1 MKATSARLLLCAC
14 LSGVSLLAEMPV
26 MPPEAVP
33 VLPATPLVPTKPEED
48 EGTITM
54 AEAADGTIK
63 TAWRLASPGK
73 LAKSYHLGLSRTFT
87 QPIAAGQVCVFTI
100 KARTVEAATPDA
112 KGLVSVAV
120 QNVQPNEKSPL
131 WKEWTIG
138 KEWDTTFFVF
148 QADHDLPEG
157 AGIVK
162 VNAGEARQILDIADF
177 QLYRFPVG
185 FDVFKAPQMKRTY
198 TGREADAPWRKEAAE
213 RIGKLRRGTL
223 TVRVVDADGKPVPG
237 AKVAVRMQRHRFGFG
252 SAVNPVV
259 LAGLSDVPSSDQQ
272 KYRDIVDEFCSRIV
286 PEHGMRVGNIDAEDR
301 PDKPWEA
308 RGRRRNAATVP
319 WMMQW
324 AQDHK
329 ISVRGHYLVWCY
341 VEPWAREVLDK
352 DGVAG
357 LLRMY
362 DRHIKFSLP
371 LYAPY
376 VEEWDALNH
385 PVTFVEA
392 DALDHI
398 IGPDFYSDIY
408 RQIRAQTDKLLF
420 VNEDTFNAERA
431 DRLEKH
437 VRHMIELGTTPDGC
451 GFQSHFS
458 DHSIPGMQEQWA
470 LFQRFGAL
478 VKHLSVTEYD
488 LQSLDDELHADHLR
502 DMLTLT
508 FSHPQMT
515 GFVMWGFWEKQH
527 WRPTAALFRADWSER
542 PAVKVWR
549 DLVLGQW
556 WTKADHTSD
565 TQGAAAA
572 PAFYGWHSITV
583 EHQGRMAAATFD
595 HKINGSVATVKLPR

>member
-1 MKATSARLLLCAC
+1 MNAISASLLFLAC
-14 LSGVSLLAEMPV
+14 LSAAPLLGEEPLL
-26 MPPEAVP
+26 PPEA
-33 VLPATPLVPTKPEED
+33 LPLLPDTPLVPTQPKQD
-48 EGTITM
+48 EGSITLV
-54 AEAADGTIK
+54 ETTEGPVK
-63 TAWRLASPGK
+63 KAWRLSSPEK
-73 LAKSYHLGLSRTFT
+73 QDKPYRLSVSRAFR
-87 QPIAAGQVCVFTI
+87 QPIAAGQVCLFTLR
-100 KARTVEAATPDA
+100 ARTVEAATPDA

-120 QNVQPNEKSPL
+120 QNVQPGQKSPL
-131 WKEWTIG
+131 WKEWPVG
-138 KEWDTTFFVF
+138 KEWGTTFFVF

-157 AGIVK
+157 MGVAK
-162 VNAGEARQILDIADF
+162 VNAGEARQVIEIADF

-185 FDVFKAPQMKRTY
+185 FDVFKAPQMKKTY
-198 TGREADAPWRKEAAE
+198 AGREADAPWRKEATE
-213 RIGKLRRGTL
+213 RIEKLRKGTL
-223 TVRVVDADGKPVPG
+223 NVRVVDADGKSVPG
-237 AKVAVRMQRHRFGFG
+237 AKVAVRMQRHHFGFG

-259 LAGLSDVPSSDQQ
+259 LAGLTDVPQSDQQ

-286 PEHGMRVGNIDAEDR
+286 PEHGLRVGNIDGDDT
-301 PDKPWEA
+301 PDKPWET

-319 WMMQW
+319 WMLQW

-352 DGVAG
+352 DGVPG
-357 LLRMY
+357 LLKMY

-371 LYAPY
+371 LCAPY

-385 PVTFVEA
+385 PVPFVEA
-392 DALDHI
+392 DSLDHI
-398 IGPDFYSDIY
+398 IGPDFYANIY
-408 RQIRAQTDKLLF
+408 RQIRTQTDKLLF

-431 DRLEKH
+431 DRLEKYL
-437 VRHMIELGTTPDGC
+437 RHMIGLGATPDGC
-451 GFQSHFS
+451 GFQSHFN

-478 VKHLSVTEYD
+478 TKHLSVTEYD

-556 WTKADHTSD
+556 WTKADLASD
-565 TQGAAAA
+565 AQGIATT

-583 EHQGRMAAATFD
+583 EHQGVTTTAIFD
-595 HKINGSVATVKLPR
+595 HKINGSSATVKLPR